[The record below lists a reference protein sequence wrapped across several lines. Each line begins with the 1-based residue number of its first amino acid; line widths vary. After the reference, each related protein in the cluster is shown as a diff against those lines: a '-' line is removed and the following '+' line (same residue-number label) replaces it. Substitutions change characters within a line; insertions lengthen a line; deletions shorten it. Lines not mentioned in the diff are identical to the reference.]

1 MKKFCCVLLAL
12 LPLTAFAYPID
23 VQKDLNDM
31 KIDYETFDT
40 DNDIGSIRVANYGD
54 VDATCK
60 AVFNN
65 GPEAPRT
72 RTIDV
77 PAGSYYVPLNQPL
90 ANLAVAALEP
100 DTQSSYFAN
109 RLIHQL
115 GDTARV
121 MASPSLVFEEQD

>member
-1 MKKFCCVLLAL
+1 MKKFCCVVLAL

-77 PAGSYYVPLNQPL
+77 PAGKHKN
-90 ANLAVAALEP
+90 A
-100 DTQSSYFAN
+100 
-109 RLIHQL
+109 
-115 GDTARV
+115 TAKFTREIIKLRIKLTCT
-121 MASPSLVFEEQD
+121 PK

>member
-23 VQKDLNDM
+23 VQKDLNDL

-77 PAGSYYVPLNQPL
+77 PAGKHKN
-90 ANLAVAALEP
+90 A
-100 DTQSSYFAN
+100 
-109 RLIHQL
+109 
-115 GDTARV
+115 TAKFTREIIKLRIKLTCT
-121 MASPSLVFEEQD
+121 PK

>member
-23 VQKDLNDM
+23 VQKDLNDL

-77 PAGSYYVPLNQPL
+77 PAGKHKN
-90 ANLAVAALEP
+90 A
-100 DTQSSYFAN
+100 
-109 RLIHQL
+109 
-115 GDTARV
+115 TAKFTREIIKLRIKLTCT
-121 MASPSLVFEEQD
+121 SK

>member
-77 PAGSYYVPLNQPL
+77 PAGKHKN
-90 ANLAVAALEP
+90 A
-100 DTQSSYFAN
+100 
-109 RLIHQL
+109 
-115 GDTARV
+115 TAKFTREIIKLRIKLTCT
-121 MASPSLVFEEQD
+121 SK